1 MMMAL
6 RAPACRLKCRPTL
19 KKNSTF
25 ADYGNDN
32 GEKEYQAPE
41 PE

>member
-1 MMMAL
+1 MMAL
-6 RAPACRLKCRPTL
+6 RAPAPCAGLQKIR
-19 KKNSTF
+19 TF